1 MKKTIAVFT
10 LLTLFGSISF
20 AGAASKDLPW
30 DFFGVVLFPGT
41 PSSSNYSN
49 VGGLRFGLP
58 VSGGDTKVYGI
69 ETAIFSCHTKEV
81 RGLQTAPLFC
91 VSTRIKG
98 IQASP
103 VNVADD
109 VDGMQFGLVNISRNA
124 TFQLGLVNYMKN
136 GFLPFFPIVN
146 FKF

>member
-1 MKKTIAVFT
+1 MKKTI
-10 LLTLFGSISF
+10 LTLMTLSLFGFASF
-20 AGAASKDLPW
+20 AGTASSKPW
-30 DFFGVVLFPGT
+30 DFFGLVLFPGT
-41 PSSSNYSN
+41 PSDSNHTN

-58 VSGGDTKVYGI
+58 VSGGDSSVYGI
-69 ETAIFSCHTKEV
+69 ETAIFCCASKEV

-91 VSTRIKG
+91 VSTNIKG

-109 VDGMQFGLVNISRNA
+109 VVGMQFGLVNISKNA

-136 GFLPFFPIVN
+136 ALLPILPIIN